1 MPGHVEVT
9 VEVFGAPVIRRRL
22 LRAGAAAT
30 DASAAF
36 RRIAGLL
43 DHAAEQQ
50 FATSGAYGG
59 AAWAPLAPSPL
70 AAKARA
76 GLDPRILRAT
86 HELMNSLVDRGDSQ
100 HIEEIGPRHLRW
112 GSKVQHGIYHQPD
125 RQGRVVFRL
134 PEQDRRS
141 AVREIQRSLFG
152 GVTARA
158 A

>member
-1 MPGHVEVT
+1 MFHL
-9 VEVFGAPVIRRRL
+9 IRGNFL
-22 LRAGAAAT
+22 NHYKKQYLILFLGIET
-30 DASAAF
+30 YQFSSGGGLTGGWPPLSAA
-36 RRIAGLL
+36 RQ
-43 DHAAEQQ
+43 E
-50 FATSGAYGG
+50 
-59 AAWAPLAPSPL
+59 
-70 AAKARA
+70 AKARA